1 MKSRTSL
8 GKAAKAIECVSEMTA
23 KHKVRLPTLC
33 DSAALPKSQ
42 STMAIGG
49 GTMKLISDEEQ
60 IREIEFMQLQEQF
73 AENEIK
79 WRRKADYKAA
89 ERASAAEEKLA
100 KMFMDGWADR
110 ETMAKCY
117 NQYRLRLLYKH
128 KPEA

>member
-1 MKSRTSL
+1 
-8 GKAAKAIECVSEMTA
+8 
-23 KHKVRLPTLC
+23 VRLHTLC
-33 DSAALPKSQ
+33 DGAALPKPQ
-42 STMAIGG
+42 VTMEIGG

-60 IREIEFMQLQEQF
+60 IREIEFMHLQEQF

-89 ERASAAEEKLA
+89 EQASAAEEKLA
-100 KMFMDGWADR
+100 KMFMDGWADP

-128 KPEA
+128 KPDA

>member
-1 MKSRTSL
+1 
-8 GKAAKAIECVSEMTA
+8 MTA
-23 KHKVRLPTLC
+23 KYKVRLQTLC
-33 DSAALPKSQ
+33 DGAALQKSQ
-42 STMAIGG
+42 GTMAVGG
-49 GTMKLISDEEQ
+49 GMMKLISDEEQ
-60 IREIEFMQLQEQF
+60 IREIEFMELQIDY